1 MKLVSVQLARS
12 TWLAD
17 INEFN
22 PRGLNMFADLV
33 PHLTDT
39 YKFKKVPQETDDFS
53 KGMKF
58 ERGEYVTDGGEPL
71 MVELTLYND
80 GVVAD
85 TNSSTKASD
94 EFLEDLA
101 KSLPSLGLSF
111 DAEMIRRKLYISQVF
126 VKAEVN
132 MDAAFAKLKA
142 FGYSPFRVSREP
154 I

>member
-22 PRGLNMFADLV
+22 PRGLDPFADLV

-85 TNSSTKASD
+85 TIFLSTKASD

-101 KSLPSLGLSF
+101 KSLPSLGLVLR
-111 DAEMIRRKLYISQVF
+111 MPQ
-126 VKAEVN
+126 
-132 MDAAFAKLKA
+132 
-142 FGYSPFRVSREP
+142 
-154 I
+154 